1 MKHVGLESGKGKRM
15 ENTRKRSNQPTV
27 FGANMVYLSV
37 LILMMGVQVL
47 LARWL
52 PQATGGPDY
61 YWKLFLM
68 ELLLIGGPPL
78 LYMLLY
84 RMDIVRV
91 NRFNGIK
98 PAEVLLV
105 VGMANFGYG
114 VTIIIN
120 LIWYSVA
127 SRWGTPAGQQLPSIE
142 NGTQLLVGILAIG
155 IVPAVVEEFLFRGLI
170 LRGYERFG
178 SRIAIVMTG
187 ILFGMLHLQLMSIPS
202 IILVGIIISYVVY
215 RTNSI
220 IAGMIYHFLHNS
232 IAVGLLYI
240 QNVILSSQDAIE
252 GIPQDLSQLPKDALI
267 TAFVV
272 WGIIGFICLI
282 LFTVCLIAF
291 HIITRNK
298 GQIREVAPGEKGQ
311 SRFLSMLPAI
321 VAMIIVIINLVF
333 EVLYMTGAIGI

>member
-1 MKHVGLESGKGKRM
+1 
-15 ENTRKRSNQPTV
+15 
-27 FGANMVYLSV
+27 
-37 LILMMGVQVL
+37 MMGVQVL

-215 RTNSI
+215 RTNSYSWHDISFFTQQYSGGFI
-220 IAGMIYHFLHNS
+220 IYK
-232 IAVGLLYI
+232 
-240 QNVILSSQDAIE
+240 NVILQS
-252 GIPQDLSQLPKDALI
+252 GCHRRIPRTQQLPKDALI
-267 TAFVV
+267 TVLSY
-272 WGIIGFICLI
+272 GELSIHMSDPIHCLPHCI
-282 LFTVCLIAF
+282 S
-291 HIITRNK
+291 IITRNK
-298 GQIREVAPGEKGQ
+298 GQIR
-311 SRFLSMLPAI
+311 RWH
-321 VAMIIVIINLVF
+321 
-333 EVLYMTGAIGI
+333 